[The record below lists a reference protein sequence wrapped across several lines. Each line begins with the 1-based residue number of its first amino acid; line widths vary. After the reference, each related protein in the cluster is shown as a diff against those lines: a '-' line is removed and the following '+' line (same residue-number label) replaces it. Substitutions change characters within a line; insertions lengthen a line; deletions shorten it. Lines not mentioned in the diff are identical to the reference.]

1 MAVAVAAS
9 RQEAVPVEEK
19 VVATEEVVVVKEAGE
34 EDADEG
40 DDFYEGRQH
49 CSTACAR
56 ALPLFDMHVAR
67 RWGGE

>member
-1 MAVAVAAS
+1 MVVKKGDKKGLS
-9 RQEAVPVEEK
+9 RGAKQEEEQ
-19 VVATEEVVVVKEAGE
+19 EEVVVVKEAGE